1 MRRPVR
7 SRAPV
12 PLQRW
17 QYRQARP
24 DGERWRPAPL
34 AFAAG
39 GERPDRARRDVTER
53 DDDEGQDEGASGQGW
68 GCKTA
73 SGGGFRVCGAVTC

>member
-7 SRAPV
+7 SRAPA

-17 QYRQARP
+17 QYREARP
-24 DGERWRPAPL
+24 DGGAVAARPAAL
-34 AFAAG
+34 AAG
-39 GERPDRARRDVTER
+39 GEWPDGARRDVTER
-53 DDDEGQDEGASGQGW
+53 DDERGQDEGASGVGW

-73 SGGGFRVCGAVTC
+73 SGGGFGCAGP